1 VPNEPLEILDEIF
14 FFLFFCF
21 RVFLFASPGKG
32 GGKLL
37 CSTCSFFRA
46 RKPEEGCL
54 STSVLEGIEESALEL
69 AESACTYVR
78 PDGLEEQAVLVRV
91 MTVSLVVCRV
101 PGARPGSA

>member
-1 VPNEPLEILDEIF
+1 MSPSKSWTKSSFSFSFAFVFSFLPLP
-14 FFLFFCF
+14 
-21 RVFLFASPGKG
+21 AGG